1 MMPLNNSSEVFMK
14 HQTFFSMLLLAIIL
28 FGCAKGEAQL
38 STGSNARK
46 PTNDEVEMA
55 AIKEQVRLN
64 QSQLTKIYTRETA
77 IYSNQYGML
86 EIMLYIDEKGKV
98 FDAEITPKSGRFTT
112 TLLKK
117 MKNQVLD
124 WKFQNTQKRIYGFS
138 IRLAK
143 D

>member
-1 MMPLNNSSEVFMK
+1 MK
-14 HQTFFSMLLLAIIL
+14 QQTFFSMLLLGIFL
-28 FGCAKGEAQL
+28 FGCAKSEAQL
-38 STGSNARK
+38 TTGSNAQK
-46 PTNDEVEMA
+46 PTTNEVQLNG
-55 AIKEQVRLN
+55 IKDKVKLN

-77 IYSNQYGML
+77 IYANQYGML
-86 EIMLYIDEKGKV
+86 EIMLYIDEKGRV
-98 FDAEITPKSGRFTT
+98 VDAEITPKSGRFTS

-124 WKFQNTQKRIYGFS
+124 WKFQNTQKMIYTFS